1 MLTIK
6 LLTYGII
13 FFINLNAALTEASVV
28 YIPITSISLLI
39 SLFSFHLLRTPK
51 KIQFKKFPLLR
62 EEVRKIKKKKT
73 CMQDIFRGCGARILK
88 NKFLN
93 ECKQIGI
100 EELDRDHWRHRR
112 CKRTSA

>member
-1 MLTIK
+1 
-6 LLTYGII
+6 
-13 FFINLNAALTEASVV
+13 
-28 YIPITSISLLI
+28 
-39 SLFSFHLLRTPK
+39 
-51 KIQFKKFPLLR
+51 
-62 EEVRKIKKKKT
+62 
-73 CMQDIFRGCGARILK
+73 MQDIFRGCGARILK